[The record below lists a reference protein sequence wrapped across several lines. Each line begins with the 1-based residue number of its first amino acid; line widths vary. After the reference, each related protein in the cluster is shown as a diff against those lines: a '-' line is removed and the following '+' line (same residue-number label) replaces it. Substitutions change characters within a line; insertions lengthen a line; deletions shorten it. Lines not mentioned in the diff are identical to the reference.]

1 MNCPHCGRLVYSR
14 LRRACDFCG
23 MDYPEGIRLP
33 DEEIIAIKA
42 EFARA
47 EEERIRVRAE
57 QAAAEE
63 EEEKKRQEWVIHFD
77 PSSMP

>member
-33 DEEIIAIKA
+33 EEEIRAIKE

-47 EEERIRVRAE
+47 DEERIRIRA
-57 QAAAEE
+57 QKTALEE
-63 EEEKKRQEWVIHFD
+63 EEARRR
-77 PSSMP
+77 SG